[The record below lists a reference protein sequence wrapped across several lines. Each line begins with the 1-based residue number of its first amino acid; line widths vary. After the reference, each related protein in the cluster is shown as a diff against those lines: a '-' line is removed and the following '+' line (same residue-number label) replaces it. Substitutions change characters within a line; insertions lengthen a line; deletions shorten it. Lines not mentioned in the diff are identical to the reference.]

1 MPAQACGKQQ
11 VTEAHGERAEPIC
24 YHGFSSLWGGEKE
37 EEKLGV
43 GRKWQGLLKGRKQKP
58 QTPQLGPGSMISQKG
73 VYSKKLHL
81 QPQIFRRSP
90 G

>member
-1 MPAQACGKQQ
+1 MR
-11 VTEAHGERAEPIC
+11 ER
-24 YHGFSSLWGGEKE
+24 SLCATMALVHYGEKE

-58 QTPQLGPGSMISQKG
+58 QTSQLGPGSMISQKKG

-81 QPQIFRRSP
+81 QPQVFRRSL